1 MSEIL
6 YTFSRGFTLSSTL
19 HCHLQGDTSV
29 ETLDPQLSFV
39 DRKGE
44 TLIKTTGEVAGRDFV
59 LARLRDCTIFIA
71 DTCGAVRADRLENC
85 KVYIGPTRS
94 LLVEKLDATTLAVAA
109 QQLRIHSAT
118 DCNFCVRMR
127 SGPII
132 EHTTNVRFAPYNF
145 SYPALN
151 VHLLAF
157 GLGTENGVWSK
168 VEDFNWLR
176 ARQSPN
182 WSVMDESVRPPPV
195 AAPAAAGI
203 EWSGAPGGEAIPD
216 EM

>member
-1 MSEIL
+1 MVDSE
-6 YTFSRGFTLSSTL
+6 
-19 HCHLQGDTSV
+19 
-29 ETLDPQLSFV
+29 LSFV
-39 DRKGE
+39 DREGE
-44 TLIKTTGEVAGRDFV
+44 TLIKTSGQVAGRDFV
-59 LARLRDCTIFIA
+59 LARLKDCTVFIA

-118 DCNFCVRMR
+118 DCDFHVRMR

-132 EHTTNVRFAPYNF
+132 EHSTKVRFAPYCF
-145 SYPALN
+145 SYPALAT
-151 VHLLAF
+151 HLLAF
-157 GLGTENGVWSK
+157 GLGTENGVWCK

-182 WSVMDESVRPPPV
+182 WSIMDESARPALVVAPV
-195 AAPAAAGI
+195 AAGG
-203 EWSGAPGGEAIPD
+203 GAGGEPGTEIADDD